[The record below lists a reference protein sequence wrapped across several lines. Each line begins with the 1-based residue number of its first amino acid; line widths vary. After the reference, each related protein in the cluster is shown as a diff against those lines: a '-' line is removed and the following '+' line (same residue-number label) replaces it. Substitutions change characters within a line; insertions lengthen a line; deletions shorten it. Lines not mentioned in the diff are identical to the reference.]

1 MSKPKSLSSKSLK
14 DSETGIV
21 SLLVTMI
28 LMIVI
33 SLIVLGFAQEAR
45 HTQNQQLNN
54 QLSSQAF
61 YAAETGVNDTANI
74 ISQQASNANLS
85 KTNCQNNG
93 IYSNL
98 QNLSQVGPSVSYTC
112 VTVNPTPSTLSIT
125 VGSNSTILPLN
136 PQSGNIT
143 SVTLT
148 WEAPGVTNPFNNC
161 PTTTKKSFTSST
173 NWTCGY
179 GILRTDLVPT
189 GNAQSDN
196 ALENNTMTTFFE
208 PDTTGMAG
216 PVSYANKTTDNI
228 VGVKC
233 STANTDCSM
242 TINGLN
248 SSQYYMRVSSLYKDM
263 SLQITATNASG
274 PVQLTGAQISID
286 STGKAQDVLRR
297 IQVALPVGVT
307 PNALPDNAIESTD
320 SVCKRFYVMT
330 NYYANNIKNIPG
342 GVITGNNP
350 LCQ

>member
-1 MSKPKSLSSKSLK
+1 MDIPKLLYLQNLRR
-14 DSETGIV
+14 SESGIV

-28 LMIVI
+28 LMIVM

-74 ISQQASNANLS
+74 ISQQATTVNLS
-85 KTNCQNNG
+85 KTTCQNNG

-112 VTVNPTPSTLSIT
+112 VTVNPTPSSLSLT
-125 VGSNSTILPLN
+125 VGPNSTILPLN

-161 PTTTKKSFTSST
+161 PTTTKGSFLNST

-179 GILRTDLVPT
+179 GVLRMDLVPT
-189 GNAQSDN
+189 GSAQSDN
-196 ALENNTMTTFFE
+196 TLENNTMTTFFE
-208 PDTTGMAG
+208 PDTNGTVG
-216 PVSYANKTTDNI
+216 PVSYANKTTDN
-228 VGVKC
+228 VEGVKC
-233 STANTDCSM
+233 SAVNSDCSM
-242 TINGLN
+242 TVNGLN

-274 PVQLTGAQISID
+274 PVALTGAQISID

-330 NYYANNIKNIPG
+330 NYYANNIRNIPG